1 MDEFQKP
8 LRNYYEGRSL
18 PADRAAAILAAGQ
31 AAIARR
37 KRRRAWL
44 GGLAAAAAIGV
55 GILAGLSLRDTKPL
69 HCAEQLATSDLASAV
84 VSFFA
89 QPEPVLGQISNDR
102 NALKQWLASQGS
114 PTAFEFPTAIAQ
126 LESFACQVLD
136 VRGQRVSL
144 LCFFLD
150 ETLAEGT
157 QPTPTVAPDGQPRPR
172 PLVHLLA
179 APRSAFRDPPQ
190 PGERVRLD
198 PVGDWKFVS
207 WATDEVVFVAA
218 SDAPVE
224 LLTKVFSAL

>member
-8 LRNYYEGRSL
+8 LRSYYEGRSL

-55 GILAGLSLRDTKPL
+55 GVLAGLSLRETAPL
-69 HCAEQLATSDLASAV
+69 HSVEQLATFDVASAV

-144 LCFFLD
+144 ICFFLD
-150 ETLAEGT
+150 ENAGGMTKAT
-157 QPTPTVAPDGQPRPR
+157 APASRGVQTKPR

-179 APRSAFRDPPQ
+179 APRSAFRDPPE

-207 WATDEVVFVAA
+207 WARGEVVFVAA

-224 LLTKVFSAL
+224 LLTGVFNAL